1 MKLVVS
7 VVPCAVE
14 AADLANIP
22 KDAYKHS
29 DIVPLV
35 AKHSTVKNAFR
46 YSCPQQECHLPN
58 FS

>member
-7 VVPCAVE
+7 LVPCAVE
-14 AADLANIP
+14 AADRANIP

-35 AKHSTVKNAFR
+35 AKHWQFK
-46 YSCPQQECHLPN
+46 
-58 FS
+58 

>member
-14 AADLANIP
+14 AADRANIP

-35 AKHSTVKNAFR
+35 AKHKFLESRKFNIIN
-46 YSCPQQECHLPN
+46 Y
-58 FS
+58 